1 MKSEKEVCELIE
13 RFTTDDVTRP
23 QLRKPWI
30 FGGDVYATDGR
41 IAIRLKN
48 VYGLDYEH
56 VKDDDRRA
64 SYAERIDK
72 WVLEECEC
80 IGIGSDKVERVALQ
94 MPLLRKAALAA
105 MDDARRFAVKE
116 YPETTD
122 DIEQMTVN
130 EAVDLYSVV
139 ILPGTKRHVIAAK
152 YAAMI
157 CDVADAFGPVE
168 FFVPGGGF
176 KRGDYGRYRIWC
188 PGAKFD
194 ILLMCIR
201 SDKMDTRGL
210 SIADCA
216 TATLVHD
223 ISDDSFVDFSRLQ
236 FPEKRGARWKTKAG

>member
-1 MKSEKEVCELIE
+1 MKSKQEVCELIE

-23 QLRKPWI
+23 QLSKPWI

-105 MDDARRFAVKE
+105 MDDARRLAVKE

-122 DIEQMTVN
+122 DIEQMAVN
-130 EAVDLYSVV
+130 EAVDRYSVV

-152 YAAMI
+152 YAATI
-157 CDVADAFGPVE
+157 CDVADAFEPVE
-168 FFVPGGGF
+168 FFVPVGGF

-188 PGAKFD
+188 PGAKLD
-194 ILLMCIR
+194 ILLMAIR
-201 SDKMDTRGL
+201 SYRMDPFGL
-210 SIADCA
+210 SVADSA
-216 TATLVHD
+216 TGNLAHSIT
-223 ISDDSFVDFSRLQ
+223 DDPGVSFARLQ
-236 FPEKRGARWKTKAG
+236 FGGAK